1 MTEARPATRRWTTWS
16 EAVPLFV
23 GIDPGL
29 KGAAAVYDS
38 DTRRLLSVTALP
50 VAERTLSTKN
60 RRTEKQRE
68 AGKPASSKVRRRID
82 VPQLYQIIF
91 GINALDPVMV
101 VLERVGRRP
110 GESGADTAGFGAG
123 AIVMACYAIGLR
135 IEEVDANV
143 WKKKMRVPADKI
155 EAVARAE
162 LMFPL
167 DRMLF
172 RAPSGGRLTIRDG
185 HAEAAMLAVYGA
197 EHL

>member
-1 MTEARPATRRWTTWS
+1 M
-16 EAVPLFV
+16 PLFV

-38 DTRRLLSVTALP
+38 DTRRLVMVRPLP
-50 VAERTLSTKN
+50 VAERTLTTKN

-68 AGKPASSKVRRRID
+68 ANKPATAKVRRRID
-82 VPQLYQIIF
+82 IPHLHQIIT

-123 AIVMACYAIGLR
+123 AIIMACYAIGLR

-167 DRMLF
+167 DRMMF
-172 RAPSGGRLTIRDG
+172 RTNSTGLRSQTVRDG
-185 HAEAAMLAVYGA
+185 YAEAAMLAVYGA
-197 EHL
+197 EHI